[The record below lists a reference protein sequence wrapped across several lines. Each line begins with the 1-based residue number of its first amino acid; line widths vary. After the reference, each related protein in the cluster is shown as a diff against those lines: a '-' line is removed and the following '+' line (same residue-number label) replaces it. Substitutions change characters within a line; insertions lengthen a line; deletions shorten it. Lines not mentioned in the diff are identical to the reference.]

1 MSIPHDLHGME
12 PQNPGPHGPTG
23 TSGPYRPDGTTGCG
37 KRRPDGPGSAGSPD
51 SLDEPALR
59 RLMRDAVQGIEP
71 SDDALDQLRT
81 AVPARKVRRRQA
93 LAGAGAVVLLA
104 CAAVP
109 AVVRVANTADDAAS
123 RQVAGASGPHIAD
136 HGSGTYDGGDD
147 GGRQP
152 SSVPGPG
159 TGSPGGGDASGPPGA
174 DMPAGTPP
182 TVAITSAGTTD
193 ARPPACSRAQLGAGS
208 GGEGAPDAVGKVY
221 GWFRVANVSAR
232 GCTVDGGGV
241 VTARVQG
248 GTGSPQIA
256 VVDHTA
262 GDPAAGLPDVTA
274 APLVLEPGQAYE
286 VRFAWVPDSGGTGGC
301 STSSSPTPEPTSTA
315 TGAPVD
321 GAGAGGTGDAAQQ
334 DGQAAPASSSD
345 SSPPSAEPPGI
356 ALSHTPEVGTPA
368 VAGTTIPGACAGTVY
383 TTPAMDAS

>member
-1 MSIPHDLHGME
+1 MTTPHDLHGMD
-12 PQNPGPHGPTG
+12 PQDPEPHGQTG
-23 TSGPYRPDGTTGCG
+23 ASGPYRPGGTGGTCDPGG
-37 KRRPDGPGSAGSPD
+37 PDGLNNPA

-81 AVPARKVRRRQA
+81 AVPARKARRRQA
-93 LAGAGAVVLLA
+93 LAGAGAAVLLA

-109 AVVRVANTADDAAS
+109 AVIHVANTADDPAS
-123 RQVAGASGPHIAD
+123 QATGASGPHIAG
-136 HGSGTYDGGDD
+136 HGSGTHNGGTD

-152 SSVPGPG
+152 SAVPGPG
-159 TGSPGGGDASGPPGA
+159 TGSPDGGDPTGPPGT
-174 DMPAGTPP
+174 DIPAGTPP
-182 TVAITSAGTTD
+182 TAAFTTAGTPD
-193 ARPPACSRAQLGAGS
+193 AQPPVCSRSQLGAGT
-208 GGEGAPDAVGKVY
+208 GGEVAPDAAGKVY

-241 VTARVQG
+241 VTATVQG
-248 GTGSPQIA
+248 GTGGPQVA

-286 VRFAWVPDSGGTGGC
+286 VKFAWVPDDDDTGGC
-301 STSSSPTPEPTSTA
+301 STSPSPSSEPTPTT
-315 TGAPVD
+315 TGGAVD
-321 GAGAGGTGDAAQQ
+321 GAGAGGTGGATQQ
-334 DGQAAPASSSD
+334 DGQATPATSSG
-345 SSPPSAEPPGI
+345 SPPPTAAPPGI
-356 ALSHTPEVGTPA
+356 ALSHIPEVGSPA

-383 TTPAMDAS
+383 TTPAMGTS